1 MSVVRGEMQRCTH
14 RDTSPVQ
21 SHRPGPR
28 FLRTLPCTYEHHS
41 YSFDLIPHG
50 SERSDLSS
58 EVLSKEKRAQCG
70 AGGRLVGGGG
80 GRKGKATRK
89 EEIVDG
95 GCFFRSPNVNATNRS
110 FQILFNY
117 SNIHVNFNP
126 HILLREETTLTAS
139 V

>member
-14 RDTSPVQ
+14 CDTSPVQ
-21 SHRPGPR
+21 SHRPGPQ

-58 EVLSKEKRAQCG
+58 EVISKEKRAQCG

-80 GRKGKATRK
+80 GGRGKQHGRKK
-89 EEIVDG
+89 
-95 GCFFRSPNVNATNRS
+95 
-110 FQILFNY
+110 L
-117 SNIHVNFNP
+117 
-126 HILLREETTLTAS
+126 
-139 V
+139 